1 MDEGRK
7 HSLVCNVVLD
17 PVCRGWVHFI
27 FLHFSVVK
35 LLYYLIFPLNSTIW
49 SMKSFHYYAWPWDWE
64 YENMRISRR
73 LSVRRAETDGRE
85 QLITDSVCIHPV
97 LLCSGATL
105 KQNYW
110 SVFCVLVNRVGVNV
124 FKIQQKKTFIEP
136 SVTSQYYSNYSTH
149 FSPMKSGHLSM
160 SGGLPIK
167 HEGNRFPPNLVW
179 TTIRRQ
185 GRQCIW
191 VYPVWCWLPAH

>member
-1 MDEGRK
+1 MCCGWA
-7 HSLVCNVVLD
+7 HS
-17 PVCRGWVHFI
+17 I
-27 FLHFSVVK
+27 F
-35 LLYYLIFPLNSTIW
+35 YLSTFFCCKTIILFNLIIPLNSTIW

-124 FKIQQKKTFIEP
+124 FKIQQKIIEP
-136 SVTSQYYSNYSTH
+136 TVHCHVTLH
-149 FSPMKSGHLSM
+149 FSPMKSGHLMSM

-167 HEGNRFPPNLVW
+167 HEGSRFPPKSCVKFTLWTLW

-185 GRQCIW
+185 GCQCTASCIW
-191 VYPVWCWLPAH
+191 VCTVWCWLPAH